1 MSGSPAGIRDV
12 SQEANLRSN
21 TSAETGHVGTWPVFV
36 TRYSLSS
43 KTAIGVQTKHYLEAF
58 QDWLHLYWREF
69 DSGIGRDKRS
79 IRIEGFVV
87 ARWPFWVDKIQ
98 KIPGLRRFGAARWSD
113 QGLKQGPDQN
123 LVARFRDRT
132 SALYFAPVDAVD
144 AARMRHMAELLGK
157 PFVLH
162 LWDSLGTPLLESES
176 HVWLIRHAHQVYV
189 LSKPLLHE
197 AREVRSD
204 IGELLFVREK
214 TASRATAPG
223 AGPLRV
229 ALIGFL
235 PAYRTGLHLLHEAI
249 LQMRGAGVTIELH
262 YVGARRALDR
272 LQEDITK
279 EMHHTGYLP
288 SHEARDAALASCH
301 VAFLPGPLESPA
313 EDFRSRYSIPSR
325 VLDFMAVGLPVVGA
339 VHPDSATALF
349 YKEYG
354 VGKYLECG
362 TPEQIA
368 EAFTALK
375 RPDEWAAAHQASL
388 AALERID
395 CEGQLDRL
403 KRAMNAAAVSVNA
416 G

>member
-1 MSGSPAGIRDV
+1 M
-12 SQEANLRSN
+12 
-21 TSAETGHVGTWPVFV
+21 FV

-43 KTAIGVQTKHYLEAF
+43 KTAIGVQTKHYLDAF
-58 QDWLHLYWREF
+58 EDWFHLYWREF

-79 IRIEGFVV
+79 IRIERFVF

-98 KIPGLRRFGAARWSD
+98 KVPGLRRFGATLWGD
-113 QGLKQGPDQN
+113 TGLKRGPDRK
-123 LVARFRDRT
+123 LVARFRERT
-132 SALYFAPVDAVD
+132 GALYFAPVDAVD
-144 AARMRHMAELLGK
+144 AVRMRHVAEVLGK

-162 LWDSLGTPLLESES
+162 LWDSLGTSLLKSES

-197 AREVRSD
+197 ALEVRPD
-204 IGELLFVREK
+204 VGELLFVREK
-214 TASRATAPG
+214 TASRAKAPDV
-223 AGPLRV
+223 GPLRV

-249 LQMRGAGVTIELH
+249 KQMRGAGVMIEVQ

-279 EMHHTGYLP
+279 EMSHTGYLP

-325 VLDFMAVGLPVVGA
+325 VLDFMAVGLPVVGT
-339 VHPDSATALF
+339 VHPESATALF
-349 YKEYG
+349 YAEYG
-354 VGKYLECG
+354 VGKHLECG
-362 TPEQIA
+362 TPEQIV
-368 EAFTALK
+368 EAFTALR
-375 RPDEWAAAHQASL
+375 RPDKWAAAHQASL
-388 AALERID
+388 AALEQID
-395 CEGQLDRL
+395 CDGQLDRL
-403 KRAMNAAAVSVNA
+403 KRAMDAAAASVSA
-416 G
+416 D